1 MANGCDALFCP
12 LPAAGSER
20 IGSDIDVCASVVFV
34 GEPTEISRRKYLF
47 QPNDSLGRTFG
58 VVPAEQESNAVAYS
72 EATGEEVGGGLVH
85 RYTSERNA
93 MEVRYWLGL
102 HRGEDNP

>member
-1 MANGCDALFCP
+1 MANGRHALFCP

-20 IGSDIDVCASVVFV
+20 IGSDIDVCSSVVFV
-34 GEPTEISRRKYLF
+34 GEPTEISRCERLF

-58 VVPAEQESNAVAYS
+58 VVPTEQESNGVAYS

-85 RYTSERNA
+85 HYTSKRNA
-93 MEVRYWLGL
+93 MEARYWLDL

>member
-12 LPAAGSER
+12 LPAARSER

-34 GEPTEISRRKYLF
+34 GEPTEIIRRKRLF
-47 QPNDSLGRTFG
+47 QPNDPLGRTFG
-58 VVPAEQESNAVAYS
+58 VIASEQERNSVVRS

-93 MEVRYWLGL
+93 MEVQYRLDL

>member
-12 LPAAGSER
+12 LPAARTER

-34 GEPTEISRRKYLF
+34 GEPAEISRRKRLF

-58 VVPAEQESNAVAYS
+58 VVPAEQESNGVS
-72 EATGEEVGGGLVH
+72 HGEATGEEIGGGLTH

-93 MEVRYWLGL
+93 MEVLYW
-102 HRGEDNP
+102 

>member
-1 MANGCDALFCP
+1 
-12 LPAAGSER
+12 
-20 IGSDIDVCASVVFV
+20 VVFV
-34 GEPTEISRRKYLF
+34 GEPAEISRRKRLF

-58 VVPAEQESNAVAYS
+58 VVPAEQESNGVS
-72 EATGEEVGGGLVH
+72 HGEATGEEIGGGLIH

-93 MEVRYWLGL
+93 MEVRYWLGP